1 MAGLEGRKSMHL
13 NEKMLQAV
21 DVICTC
27 FEKGG
32 KLLLCGNGGSAADCA
47 HITGELVKGFLKK
60 RQLPRELREKIGE
73 DWADQLQGGLPA
85 MDLTANA
92 GLISAV
98 INDIDGKSVYAQQVV
113 AYGRKGDV
121 LIGISTSGNSENV
134 CRAMKTA
141 KALGM
146 TTIGMTGETGGKM
159 KELSDILLNVP
170 ENETYKIQ
178 EKHLPMYHQMCILIE
193 EKMFP

>member
-1 MAGLEGRKSMHL
+1 MQ
-13 NEKMLQAV
+13 EKIMQAA
-21 DVICTC
+21 DLICTC
-27 FEKGG
+27 FENGG
-32 KLLLCGNGGSAADCA
+32 RLLLCGNGGSAADCA

-60 RQLPRELREKIGE
+60 RQLPQELREKIGE
-73 DWADQLQGGLPA
+73 SWADDLQGGLPA
-85 MDLTANA
+85 IDLTANA

-98 INDIDGKSVYAQQVV
+98 INDIDGKSVYAQQVA

-146 TTIGMTGETGGKM
+146 TTIGMTGEKGGKM
-159 KELSDILLNVP
+159 KELSDLLLNVP
-170 ENETYKIQ
+170 ENETYKVQ
-178 EKHLPMYHQMCILIE
+178 EMHLPLYHRLCILIE
-193 EKMFP
+193 ERMFP